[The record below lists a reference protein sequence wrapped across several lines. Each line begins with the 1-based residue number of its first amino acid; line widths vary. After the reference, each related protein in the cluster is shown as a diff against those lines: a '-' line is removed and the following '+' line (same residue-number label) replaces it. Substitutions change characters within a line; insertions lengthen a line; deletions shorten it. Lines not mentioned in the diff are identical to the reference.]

1 MEKYLLLGLLL
12 TALALFA
19 SERFRSD
26 LVSLAL
32 LLALLLTGILTVQEG
47 FSGFASPAV
56 ITVVCMFILSGGLV
70 RAGVADEIASWVLA
84 RGLRGQISLA
94 MTLMLICGL
103 MSSFMNNIAAV
114 TILLPSVFAIAQR
127 SGVPVTKLLIPLSFS
142 SLLGGLTT
150 LVGTPPNL
158 LSSEAL
164 MQAGYTPFAMFDFLP
179 TGLFVFA
186 TGLVYFA
193 VVGVRLV
200 PVREVA
206 ANPDEGA
213 GLRHYVAETVIPNGS
228 SLAGRRVDQVRLKE
242 THGLRILRVHRQYV
256 SARKEDAADR
266 PWLRYGRNGRDEGGD
281 GYSFVPWP
289 EALLEVG
296 DHLQVEGDP
305 SMLLQNQ
312 GRGMLELLD
321 PERVVQSR
329 GSGGSAPDGI
339 IGEVALSPGSRAL
352 GSSLGDADF
361 SGRYGVSVLGLRRNG
376 RQEDE
381 RINQLR
387 LETGDVL
394 LVRGSAEALA
404 ELGHNPDFLVV
415 NRLSSEARDH
425 SRRWV
430 AVAIMGLTMLAAA
443 TGVMH
448 ISVAALTGVLL
459 MVGSG
464 CMPVRDMYAQV
475 DWRVIFMIAAL
486 MPLGIAM
493 DNEHTGAAQTVAN
506 LLEFI
511 SGGGNPYLALLAI
524 LLITVGMTQ
533 VMSNAAC
540 VVLVAPIAIQLA
552 VNLDI
557 DPHAFVMGVAI
568 AASTA
573 FITPIGHQANVLVY
587 GVGNYRFND
596 FVRVGGPLTALIL
609 VVTMIVV
616 PWVWPF
622 RG

>member
-1 MEKYLLLGLLL
+1 MEKFLLLGLLV

-19 SERFRSD
+19 SERFRAD
-26 LVSLAL
+26 LVAIAL
-32 LLALLLTGILTVQEG
+32 LLAMLLTGMLTVQEG

-70 RAGVADEIASWVLA
+70 RAGVADEIARWVLA
-84 RGLRGQISLA
+84 RGLRGQVSLC

-114 TILLPSVFAIAQR
+114 TILLPSVFAISAR

-158 LSSEAL
+158 LASEAL
-164 MQAGYTPFAMFDFLP
+164 SAAGYTPFAMFDFAP
-179 TGLFVFA
+179 TGLAVFA

-193 VVGVRLV
+193 LLGLRLV

-206 ANPDEGA
+206 AQDDTRS
-213 GLRHYVAETVIPNGS
+213 LRHYVAETVIPAGS
-228 SLAGRRVDQVRLKE
+228 ALAGRRVDQVRLKE
-242 THGLRILRVHRQYV
+242 THGLRILRIHRAYQ
-256 SARKEDAADR
+256 SQRKESAADL
-266 PWLRYGRNGRDEGGD
+266 PWLRFGRHGRDEGD
-281 GYSFVPWP
+281 AGYSFVPWP
-289 EALLEVG
+289 EAVLAVG
-296 DHLQVEGDP
+296 DHVQVEGDP
-305 SMLLQNQ
+305 SLLLQSQ
-312 GRGMLELLD
+312 GRGLLELVD
-321 PERVVQSR
+321 PEGAARSQ
-329 GSGGSAPDGI
+329 GSVTEANDGL
-339 IGEVALSPGSRAL
+339 IGEVALSPGSRSL
-352 GSSLGDADF
+352 GSTIGDADF
-361 SGRYGVSVLGLRRNG
+361 AARYGVSVLGLRRNG

-394 LVRGSAEALA
+394 LVRGTVEALG
-404 ELGHNPDFLVV
+404 ELGHSPDFLVV
-415 NRLSSEARDH
+415 NRLASATRDH
-425 SRRWV
+425 SRRWL
-430 AVAIMGLTMLAAA
+430 AVAIMALTVLTAA
-443 TGVMH
+443 TGVLH
-448 ISVAALTGVLL
+448 ISVAALAGVLL
-459 MVGSG
+459 MVLSG
-464 CMPVRDMYAQV
+464 CLPVRDMYAQV

-493 DNEHTGAAQTVAN
+493 DNSHTGAAQMIAN
-506 LLEFI
+506 VLQTLT
-511 SGGGNPYLALLAI
+511 GGSNPRIAMLAVI
-524 LLITVGMTQ
+524 LVTVGLTQ

-552 VNLDI
+552 QNMGI
-557 DPHAFVMGVAI
+557 DPHAFVMAVAI

-596 FVRVGGPLTALIL
+596 FIKVGGPLTAMI
-609 VVTMIVV
+609 VIVAMIVV
-616 PWVWPF
+616 PMVWPF
-622 RG
+622 TR